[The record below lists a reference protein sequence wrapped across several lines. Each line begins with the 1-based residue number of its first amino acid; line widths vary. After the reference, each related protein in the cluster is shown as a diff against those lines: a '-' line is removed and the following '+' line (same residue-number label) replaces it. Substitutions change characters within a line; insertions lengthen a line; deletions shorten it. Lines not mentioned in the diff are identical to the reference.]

1 VWVLETMIPVQDAE
15 GEVACFIH
23 FLEELRSG

>member
-1 VWVLETMIPVQDAE
+1 VWVLETMIPVHDAE

-23 FLEELRSG
+23 FLQELPTG